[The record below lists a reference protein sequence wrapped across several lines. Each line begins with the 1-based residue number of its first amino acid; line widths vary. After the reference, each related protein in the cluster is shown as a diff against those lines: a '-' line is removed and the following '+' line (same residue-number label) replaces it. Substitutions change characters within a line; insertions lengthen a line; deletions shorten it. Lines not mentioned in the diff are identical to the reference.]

1 MEFSKKRWKI
11 DFLIIVKFISA
22 WIARHVD
29 VPDDIDVLLDSPHHI
44 PVHDLHMGERTRLS
58 GGFTGRPRCDAAR
71 DLLGQLFQLLASP
84 ALGGAQCG
92 RVGFVPALL
101 LAIGT
106 HRFGV
111 IRLPTIRQ

>member
-1 MEFSKKRWKI
+1 MFKVVSFI
-11 DFLIIVKFISA
+11 D
-22 WIARHVD
+22 
-29 VPDDIDVLLDSPHHI
+29 DDKVECRKYTAQR
-44 PVHDLHMGERTRLS
+44 ERTRLS

>member
-1 MEFSKKRWKI
+1 MVDDCRNRFWLLGKDILGESRRRSVVPLWKNQE
-11 DFLIIVKFISA
+11 SE
-22 WIARHVD
+22 R
-29 VPDDIDVLLDSPHHI
+29 S
-44 PVHDLHMGERTRLS
+44 ERTRLS